1 MFRMMSIFFK
11 DRFERY
17 IFLHRNFYHRQVQY
31 KYQVNGN
38 VREQNLMICEKKNSQ
53 ASYKSIL
60 TFFKSV
66 VSSSGSLFPAGKT
79 TLGTKPVFK
88 HFLQE

>member
-38 VREQNLMICEKKNSQ
+38 VREQNLIICEKKTR
-53 ASYKSIL
+53 KLLI
-60 TFFKSV
+60 K
-66 VSSSGSLFPAGKT
+66 
-79 TLGTKPVFK
+79 VF
-88 HFLQE
+88 